1 MTASPDSPLPVAVIT
16 GASSGIGAASARALS
31 AAGFSVVLGARRLDR
46 VQAVADE
53 CGSSARAA
61 ALDVTDSDSVTAFAA
76 DIERCDVLLNNA
88 GGAQGLAPVAEA
100 DEEQWR
106 WMYDANV
113 LGTMRVTRALLPALR
128 AADAGH
134 LINIGSVAGV
144 ETYDGGGG
152 YTAAKHALRAVTD
165 TLRLE
170 LLGTGIR
177 VTEVAPGLV
186 ETEFSV
192 VRLGSQEK
200 ADAVY
205 TGMTPLSAADVADT
219 ITYIATRPAHVNLAY
234 VRLTPTDQATSK
246 AVHRRPV
253 N

>member
-1 MTASPDSPLPVAVIT
+1 MSSAPPPPVAVIT
-16 GASSGIGAASARALS
+16 GASSGIGAASARSLT
-31 AAGFSVVLGARRLDR
+31 AAGYQVVLGARRLER
-46 VQAVADE
+46 VEAVAKE
-53 CGSSARAA
+53 CGPQARALP
-61 ALDVTDSDSVTAFAA
+61 LDVTDTASVQAFAA
-76 DIERCDVLLNNA
+76 EVERCDVLLNNA

-100 DEEQWR
+100 DEEHWR

-128 AADAGH
+128 RAVAGH
-134 LINIGSVAGV
+134 IINIGSVAGV

-170 LLGTGIR
+170 LLGTGLR

-186 ETEFSV
+186 ETEFSL
-192 VRLGSQEK
+192 VRLGSQDK

-205 TGMTPLSAADVADT
+205 TGMTPLTADDVADT
-219 ITYIATRPAHVNLAY
+219 ITYVATRPAHVNLAY
-234 VRLTPTDQATSK
+234 VRLTPTDQATSSR
-246 AVHRRPV
+246 VYRRT
-253 N
+253 

>member
-1 MTASPDSPLPVAVIT
+1 VAVIT
-16 GASSGIGAASARALS
+16 GASSGIGAAAARALT
-31 AAGFSVVLGARRLDR
+31 AAGFAVVLGARRLER
-46 VQAVADE
+46 VQAVAAE
-53 CGSSARAA
+53 CGTSAQAA
-61 ALDVTDSDSVTAFAA
+61 ALDVTDTDSVAAFAA
-76 DIERCDVLLNNA
+76 GVEHCDLLVNNA
-88 GGAQGLAPVAEA
+88 GGAKGLGPVGEA

-113 LGTMRVTRALLPALR
+113 LGTMRTTRALLPALQ

-134 LINIGSVAGV
+134 IINIGSVAGV
-144 ETYDGGGG
+144 ETYEGGGG

-177 VTEVAPGLV
+177 VTELAPGLV
-186 ETEFSV
+186 ETEFSL
-192 VRLGSQEK
+192 VRLGSQDQ

-205 TGMTPLSAADVADT
+205 TGLEPLTADDVADT

-246 AVHRRPV
+246 AVHRRT
-253 N
+253 

>member
-1 MTASPDSPLPVAVIT
+1 MTNPLEPPVAVVT
-16 GASSGIGAASARALS
+16 GASSGIGAASARSLT
-31 AAGFSVVLGARRLDR
+31 AAGFAVVLGARRLDR
-46 VQAVADE
+46 VEAVATE
-53 CGSSARAA
+53 CGPQARALP
-61 ALDVTDSDSVTAFAA
+61 LDVTDPASVEQFAGSI
-76 DIERCDVLLNNA
+76 DRCDVLLNNA
-88 GGAQGLAPVAEA
+88 GGAKGLTPVAEA
-100 DEEQWR
+100 DEEDWR

-128 AADAGH
+128 AAEAGH
-134 LINIGSVAGV
+134 IINIGSVAGV

-165 TLRLE
+165 TLRIE

-186 ETEFSV
+186 ETEFSL

-205 TGMTPLSAADVADT
+205 TGMTPLTAEDVADT
-219 ITYIATRPAHVNLAY
+219 ISYVATRPPHVNLAY
-234 VRLTPTDQATSK
+234 VRLTPTDQATSSR
-246 AVHRRPV
+246 VYRRS
-253 N
+253 